1 MDDPYVY
8 PGTDVLRNKEDI
20 RDADELAAFER
31 MATANRMET
40 LSDDVPITAEGY
52 RAIHHYL
59 FQDVYDW
66 AGKGRLVDIARTD
79 DLFCLTPYIE
89 QELAK
94 RFAAIQ
100 AENYLRGLSAEQFA
114 ARAAHHMS
122 ELNAIHPFRDGNGR
136 AQRAFLFVLGR
147 RAGHDIDMERI
158 NAQAWNDA
166 SRESFRTGNS
176 GTMRDVIANATRRQ

>member
-40 LSDDVPITAEGY
+40 LPDDVPITAEGY
-52 RAIHHYL
+52 REIHRYL

-66 AGKGRLVDIARTD
+66 AGKDRTVDIARTH
-79 DLFCLTPYIE
+79 DLFCLAPYIE
-89 QELAK
+89 QALAK
-94 RFAAIQ
+94 RFAAIRT
-100 AENYLRGLSAEQFA
+100 ENSLRALSPDQFA
-114 ARAAHHMS
+114 TRAADHMS

-136 AQRAFLFVLGR
+136 AQRAFLLVLGR
-147 RAGHDIDMERI
+147 QAGHDIDMEWI

-176 GTMRDVIANATRRQ
+176 RAMRDVIAGAMRQK